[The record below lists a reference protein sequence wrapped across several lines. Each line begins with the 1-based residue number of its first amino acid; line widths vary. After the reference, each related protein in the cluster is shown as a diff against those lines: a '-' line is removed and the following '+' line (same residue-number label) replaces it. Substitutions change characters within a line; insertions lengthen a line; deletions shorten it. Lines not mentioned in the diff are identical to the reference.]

1 MQYIYQ
7 EKQIVWWLV
16 VPFSI
21 ILFFLIL
28 ALFIATASESAKLGL
43 VVSIVIMILILINFY
58 QLKISVSQ
66 HYLKVAFG
74 QGLFKK
80 TFGVK
85 NINPGRFSIV
95 KLPWYYGMGWKYDFS
110 GHMFFSTRPGQALSF
125 QLKGSFMQYR
135 IVANDNTALKAAI
148 SKAISLN

>member
-28 ALFIATASESAKLGL
+28 ALFISTTSESAKLGFI
-43 VVSIVIMILILINFY
+43 VSIVIMLLILINFY

-66 HYLKVAFG
+66 QYLKVAFG

-80 TFGVK
+80 TFDVK
-85 NINPGRFSIV
+85 NIKS
-95 KLPWYYGMGWKYDFS
+95 W
-110 GHMFFSTRPGQALSF
+110 SF
-125 QLKGSFMQYR
+125 
-135 IVANDNTALKAAI
+135 
-148 SKAISLN
+148 